1 MVYFTIRISPASQD
15 MTASINEFGKFIYN
29 RLHMAICASGD
40 IFQAD
45 VDNLLCNNECVKTD
59 MDDIIVLSKD
69 CFRKHI
75 KHMIMIF
82 IKLRAS
88 GLKFI

>member
-1 MVYFTIRISPASQD
+1 MKHNNTQNMAKLFTKVHNIWS
-15 MTASINEFGKFIYN
+15 GKIIYN
-29 RLHMAICASGD
+29 KDEKHMIS
-40 IFQAD
+40 
-45 VDNLLCNNECVKTD
+45 L
-59 MDDIIVLSKD
+59 
-69 CFRKHI
+69 HI